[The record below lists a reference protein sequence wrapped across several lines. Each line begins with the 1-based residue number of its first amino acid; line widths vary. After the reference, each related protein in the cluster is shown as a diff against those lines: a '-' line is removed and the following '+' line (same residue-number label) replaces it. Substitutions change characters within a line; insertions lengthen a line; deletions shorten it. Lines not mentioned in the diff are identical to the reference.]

1 MRCPNCRFEAASDSR
16 FCPQCGMPIGT
27 DGGDGKLAETRPMPQ
42 VPGTRPAGS
51 LVAGRYKILG
61 TAGAG
66 GMGIVY
72 KAEDTKLRRTVA
84 LKFLPAA
91 MALDPQAKKRFLR
104 EAQAAAILDHPNI
117 CPVHEVDEAEG
128 EMFMA
133 MAFIEGR
140 SLKERIAEGPLP
152 LMEALGIAVQVA
164 DGLESAHDKGVV
176 HRDIK
181 PANIMLNSEGQ
192 ARITDFGLASLE
204 GGVDLTRPQTVLGTP
219 AYMSPEQ
226 FRGEKADA
234 RTDIWSFGVT
244 LFETVTGRRPF
255 PADGAA
261 DVRDEILNDAPPPP
275 SSLRPEVPPGLDEVI
290 LRCLRKKPEERYQDI
305 EGVLSDLKSE
315 GVRTRGP
322 SGAAAPRSGALPS
335 VAVLPFADM
344 SPGKDQDY
352 FGEGLAE
359 EIIHA
364 LARIQGI
371 KIVART
377 SAFALKGMKL
387 DVREIGMMLGVGAVL
402 EGSIRKAGDRLRVTA
417 QLIDAATGMHL
428 WSERFDREERDVFAI
443 QEEISLA
450 IVEHLKVSL
459 LSGEKAALRKRSTTD
474 TEAYNLYLKGLYF
487 MARPAAG
494 SYAKALDY
502 FRTAIEKDP
511 NFAAAYAGM
520 AFLYSSLGILNLA
533 PPAET
538 WPKAKAALHKAFTL
552 DEDLAEAH
560 AVAAQ
565 VAFWYEWDWDA
576 AARCF
581 DRVLSLNPGDATSH
595 GTRGWL
601 LFNRRRFDE
610 ALQEAKKAIELDPLM
625 PLYYAWSVGL
635 HWSVGKPDEALSE
648 FAKAM
653 EIDPNLGLA
662 YYHAAIANIIKGQWD
677 EAVDL
682 LEKGKKLFAPP
693 GWVEGSLGLISLKRG
708 DRDEAARILA
718 DALESDKKIMHMSL
732 PPLAWV
738 AAGLGDLDLAF
749 ELLEKGYERHDTLM
763 AFIHIYAEIFSPALA
778 ADPRFKALLAK
789 MKLISSPDTA
799 SPGRSA

>member
-27 DGGDGKLAETRPMPQ
+27 DGGDGKLDATRPLPQ
-42 VPGTRPAGS
+42 LPGTRPAGS

-152 LMEALGIAVQVA
+152 LIEALGIAVQVA
-164 DGLESAHDKGVV
+164 DGLKSAHDRGVV

-204 GGVDLTRPQTVLGTP
+204 GGIDLTRPQTVLGTP

-226 FRGEKADA
+226 FRGDKTDG
-234 RTDIWSFGVT
+234 RTDVWSFGVT

-255 PADGAA
+255 AAERAA
-261 DVRDEILNDAPPPP
+261 DVRDEILNDVPPAP
-275 SSLRPEVPPGLDEVI
+275 SSLRPEIPPGLDEVI
-290 LRCLRKKPEERYQDI
+290 LRCLRKKPEERYQHI
-305 EGVLSDLKSE
+305 EGVLSDLRSE
-315 GVRTRGP
+315 GVRAPGP
-322 SGAAAPRSGALPS
+322 AGAAAPRSGALPS

-352 FGEGLAE
+352 FAEGLAE

-387 DVREIGMMLGVGAVL
+387 DVREIGKMLGVGAVL

-428 WSERFDREERDVFAI
+428 WSERYDREERDVFAI

-450 IVEHLKVSL
+450 IVEHLKVTL
-459 LSGEKAALRKRSTTD
+459 LSREKAALRKRSTTD
-474 TEAYNLYLKGLYF
+474 TEAYNQYLKGLYF
-487 MARPAAG
+487 MARPDAG
-494 SYAKALDY
+494 SYAKALDF
-502 FRTAIEKDP
+502 FRSAIEKDP

-538 WPKAKAALHKAFTL
+538 WPKAKAALHKALTL

-576 AARCF
+576 AARSF

-601 LFNRRRFDE
+601 LLNRRRFDE
-610 ALQEAKKAIELDPLM
+610 ALREAKKAIELDPLM

-635 HWSVGKPDEALSE
+635 HWSIGKPDEALSE

-662 YYHAAIANIIKGQWD
+662 YFHAGYR
-677 EAVDL
+677 
-682 LEKGKKLFAPP
+682 P
-693 GWVEGSLGLISLKRG
+693 IS
-708 DRDEAARILA
+708 
-718 DALESDKKIMHMSL
+718 
-732 PPLAWV
+732 
-738 AAGLGDLDLAF
+738 
-749 ELLEKGYERHDTLM
+749 
-763 AFIHIYAEIFSPALA
+763 
-778 ADPRFKALLAK
+778 
-789 MKLISSPDTA
+789 
-799 SPGRSA
+799 

>member
-1 MRCPNCRFEAASDSR
+1 
-16 FCPQCGMPIGT
+16 MPIGT

-42 VPGTRPAGS
+42 LPGTRPAGS
-51 LVAGRYKILG
+51 LVAGRYRILG

-84 LKFLPAA
+84 LKFLPTA
-91 MALDPQAKKRFLR
+91 MALDPEAKKRFLR

-152 LMEALGIAVQVA
+152 LIEALGIAVQVA
-164 DGLESAHDKGVV
+164 DGLKSAHDKGVV

-234 RTDIWSFGVT
+234 RTDVWSFGVT

-261 DVRDEILNDAPPPP
+261 DVRDEILNDAPPTP
-275 SSLRPEVPPGLDEVI
+275 SSLRPEIPPGLDEVI
-290 LRCLRKKPEERYQDI
+290 LRCLRKKSEERYQDI
-305 EGVLSDLKSE
+305 EGVLSELKSE
-315 GVRTRGP
+315 GVRAPGQ

-344 SPGKDQDY
+344 SPDRDQDY

-387 DVREIGMMLGVGAVL
+387 DVREIGKMLGVGAVL
-402 EGSIRKAGDRLRVTA
+402 EGGIRKAGDRLRVTA

-428 WSERFDREERDVFAI
+428 WSERYDREERDVFAI

-450 IVEHLKVSL
+450 IVEHLKVTL
-459 LSGEKAALRKRSTTD
+459 LSREKDALRKRSTTD

-487 MARPAAG
+487 MARPDAG
-494 SYAKALDY
+494 SFAKALDF
-502 FRTAIEKDP
+502 FRAAIERDP
-511 NFAAAYAGM
+511 DFALAYAGM
-520 AFLYSSLGILNLA
+520 AFVFGAIGIMNLA
-533 PPAET
+533 PPSEMWSKSKSAMQ
-538 WPKAKAALHKAFTL
+538 KALAL
-552 DEDLAEAH
+552 DNDLAEAH
-560 AVAAQ
+560 AVAATM
-565 VAFWYEWDWDA
+565 AFWYEWDWDA
-576 AARCF
+576 AGRSF
-581 DRVLSLNPGDATSH
+581 DRVLSLNPGDAMSR
-595 GTRGWL
+595 GVRGWFCL
-601 LFNRRRFDE
+601 NRGRFDE
-610 ALQEAKKAIELDPLM
+610 AIREVKKALEIDPLM

-635 HWSVGKPDEALSE
+635 YWSVGRYDEALAA
-648 FAKAM
+648 FHTAM

-662 YYHAAIANIIKGQWD
+662 YFHAGAAYFQKGLLD
-677 EAVDL
+677 EAVEAF
-682 LEKGKKLFAPP
+682 EKGKKLFAPP
-693 GWVEGSLGLISLKRG
+693 GWAEGMLGLIAIKKG
-708 DRDEAARILA
+708 DPETARRMLREAV
-718 DALESDKKIMHMSL
+718 ESKKTVKHISSVG
-732 PPLAWV
+732 LAWL
-738 AAGLGDLDLAF
+738 AAELGELDLAF
-749 ELLEKGYERHDTLM
+749 ELLESGYEERDTLM
-763 AFIHIYAEIFSPALA
+763 VFIHVYVDRFSPAMA
-778 ADPRFKALLAK
+778 ADPRFKSVLAK
-789 MKLISSPDTA
+789 MNLISSPDTA